1 LSYFYIFVLNLNQIK
16 MNVFNLTANDN
27 VSEMLKEG
35 VDYIIVKDGNGAE
48 TKIVNLANEKYCP
61 RKGFIEI
68 EAMRKSNKHEN
79 VKMIRKIRDKKTNLF
94 YGIPT
99 GINSE
104 TKELQFKAIWI
115 DNKMLFDLSIPDQ
128 AMACAI
134 ILNSQYIEGS
144 PNQQGRSLWKVIDK
158 EVIAHKEINK
168 RTLRRQAEVIIE
180 SLSGSALEEAA
191 INLGINVDANRS
203 VFMMTNEIYR
213 VMELDPKK
221 FIELHNNPEREY
233 ISVFNKAV
241 AKGFIVNDVLTG
253 NYIYGNIPLGHNKEM
268 AIKFLVD
275 NTGMATTLNA
285 KCDMQDA
292 ESRKSMEIKQES
304 AQSQSKEAEMQKKIM
319 ELEAELAKNKKVE
332 EFKDPF
338 ASMESVVSEET
349 KKDSTEVMADLKA
362 RAKELGIK
370 GFALP
375 HMTEAKLVAAIEE
388 AESKLA

>member
-1 LSYFYIFVLNLNQIK
+1 

-27 VSEMLKEG
+27 VSETLREG
-35 VDYIIVKDGNGAE
+35 TDYIIVKDGNGAE

-99 GINSE
+99 GINTE

-338 ASMESVVSEET
+338 ASMESAVSEET
-349 KKDSTEVMADLKA
+349 KKDSLEVMADLKA

>member
-1 LSYFYIFVLNLNQIK
+1 

-99 GINSE
+99 GINTE

-338 ASMESVVSEET
+338 ASMESAVSEET
-349 KKDSTEVMADLKA
+349 KKDSAEVMADLKA

>member
-1 LSYFYIFVLNLNQIK
+1 
-16 MNVFNLTANDN
+16 MNVFNLTSNNN
-27 VSEMLKEG
+27 VSETLREG
-35 VDYIIVKDGNGAE
+35 HDYIIVKDGNGAE

-99 GINSE
+99 GINTE

-158 EVIAHKEINK
+158 EVLAHKEINK
-168 RTLRRQAEVIIE
+168 RTLRRQAEAIIE
-180 SLSGSALEEAA
+180 SLSGGALEEAA

-241 AKGFIVNDVLTG
+241 AKGFIINDVVTG

-292 ESRKSMEIKQES
+292 ESRKSMEVQQDTV
-304 AQSQSKEAEMQKKIM
+304 QSQSKEAEMQKKIM
-319 ELEAELAKNKKVE
+319 ELEAELAKNKPVE
-332 EFKDPF
+332 EFKSPF

-349 KKDSTEVMADLKA
+349 KKDSAEVMADLKA

-370 GFALP
+370 GFGLP

>member
-1 LSYFYIFVLNLNQIK
+1 
-16 MNVFNLTANDN
+16 MNVFNLTANNN

-99 GINSE
+99 GINTE

-158 EVIAHKEINK
+158 EVLAHKEINK

-241 AKGFIVNDVLTG
+241 AKGFIINDVVTG

-292 ESRKSMEIKQES
+292 ESRKSMEVQQDTV
-304 AQSQSKEAEMQKKIM
+304 QSQSKEAEMQKKIM
-319 ELEAELAKNKKVE
+319 ELEAELAKNKPVE
-332 EFKDPF
+332 EFKSPF
-338 ASMESVVSEET
+338 ASMESAVSEET
-349 KKDSTEVMADLKA
+349 KKDSAEVMADLKA

>member
-1 LSYFYIFVLNLNQIK
+1 
-16 MNVFNLTANDN
+16 MNVFNLTANNN

-79 VKMIRKIRDKKTNLF
+79 VKMVRKIRDKKTNLF
-94 YGIPT
+94 YGIPV
-99 GINSE
+99 GINPE

-158 EVIAHKEINK
+158 EVLAHKEINK
-168 RTLRRQAEVIIE
+168 RTLRRQAEAIIE

-191 INLGINVDANRS
+191 INLGVNVDANRS

-241 AKGFIVNDVLTG
+241 AKGFITHDVLTG

-292 ESRKSMEIKQES
+292 ESRKSMEVQQES
-304 AQSQSKEAEMQKKIM
+304 VQSQSKEAEMQRKIM
-319 ELEAELAKNKKVE
+319 ELEAELAKNKPVE

-338 ASMESVVSEET
+338 AGMASADTDKEDAET
-349 KKDSTEVMADLKA
+349 RLVNLKA
-362 RAKELGIK
+362 RAKELGVK

>member
-1 LSYFYIFVLNLNQIK
+1 

-35 VDYIIVKDGNGAE
+35 TDYIIVKDGNGAE

-99 GINSE
+99 GINTE

-338 ASMESVVSEET
+338 ASMESAVSEET
-349 KKDSTEVMADLKA
+349 KKDSAEVMADLKA

>member
-1 LSYFYIFVLNLNQIK
+1 

-27 VSEMLKEG
+27 VSETLREG
-35 VDYIIVKDGNGAE
+35 TDYIIVKDGNGAE

-99 GINSE
+99 GINTE

-203 VFMMTNEIYR
+203 VFMLTNEIYR

-349 KKDSTEVMADLKA
+349 KKDSAEVMADLKA

>member
-1 LSYFYIFVLNLNQIK
+1 

-27 VSEMLKEG
+27 VSETLREG
-35 VDYIIVKDGNGAE
+35 TDYIIVKDGNGAE

-99 GINSE
+99 GINTE

-158 EVIAHKEINK
+158 EVLAHKEINK
-168 RTLRRQAEVIIE
+168 RTLRRQAELIIE

-338 ASMESVVSEET
+338 ASMESAVSEET
-349 KKDSTEVMADLKA
+349 KKDSAEVMADLKA

>member
-1 LSYFYIFVLNLNQIK
+1 

-27 VSEMLKEG
+27 VSETLREG
-35 VDYIIVKDGNGAE
+35 TDYIIVKDGNGAE

-99 GINSE
+99 GINTE

-338 ASMESVVSEET
+338 ASMESAVSEET
-349 KKDSTEVMADLKA
+349 KKDSVEVMADLKA

>member
-1 LSYFYIFVLNLNQIK
+1 

-99 GINSE
+99 GINTE

-158 EVIAHKEINK
+158 EVLAHKEINK
-168 RTLRRQAEVIIE
+168 RTLRRQAEAIIE
-180 SLSGSALEEAA
+180 SLSGGALEEAA
-191 INLGINVDANRS
+191 INLGVNVDANRS

-241 AKGFIVNDVLTG
+241 AKGFIINDVVTG

-292 ESRKSMEIKQES
+292 ESRKSMEVQQDTV
-304 AQSQSKEAEMQKKIM
+304 QSQSKEAEMQKKIM

>member
-1 LSYFYIFVLNLNQIK
+1 

-27 VSEMLKEG
+27 VSETLREG
-35 VDYIIVKDGNGAE
+35 TDYIIVKDGNGAE

-99 GINSE
+99 GINTE

-349 KKDSTEVMADLKA
+349 KKDSAEVMADLKA

>member
-1 LSYFYIFVLNLNQIK
+1 
-16 MNVFNLTANDN
+16 MNVFNLTANNN

-99 GINSE
+99 GINTE

-158 EVIAHKEINK
+158 EVLAHKEINK
-168 RTLRRQAEVIIE
+168 RTLRRQAEAIIE
-180 SLSGSALEEAA
+180 SLSGGALEEAA

-241 AKGFIVNDVLTG
+241 AKGFIINDVVTG

-292 ESRKSMEIKQES
+292 ESRKSMEVQQEM

-319 ELEAELAKNKKVE
+319 ELEAELAKNKPVE
-332 EFKDPF
+332 EFKSPF
-338 ASMESVVSEET
+338 ASMETVVSEEI
-349 KKDSTEVMADLKA
+349 KKDSAEVMADLKA

-370 GFALP
+370 GFGLP

>member
-1 LSYFYIFVLNLNQIK
+1 

-35 VDYIIVKDGNGAE
+35 ADYIIVKDGNGAE

-99 GINSE
+99 GINTE

-241 AKGFIVNDVLTG
+241 AKGFIVNDVVTG

-338 ASMESVVSEET
+338 ASMESAVSEET
-349 KKDSTEVMADLKA
+349 KKDSAEVMADLKA

>member
-1 LSYFYIFVLNLNQIK
+1 

-27 VSEMLKEG
+27 VSETLREG
-35 VDYIIVKDGNGAE
+35 TDYIIVKDGNGAE

-99 GINSE
+99 GINTE

-158 EVIAHKEINK
+158 EVLAHKEINK
-168 RTLRRQAEVIIE
+168 RTLRRQAEAIIE
-180 SLSGSALEEAA
+180 SLSGGALEEAA

-241 AKGFIVNDVLTG
+241 AKGFITHDVLTG

-292 ESRKSMEIKQES
+292 ESRKSMEVQKD
-304 AQSQSKEAEMQKKIM
+304 AVQSQSKEVEMQKKIM
-319 ELEAELAKNKKVE
+319 ELEAELAKNKPAE
-332 EFKDPF
+332 EFKSPF

-349 KKDSTEVMADLKA
+349 KKDSAEVMADLKA

-370 GFALP
+370 GFGLP

>member
-1 LSYFYIFVLNLNQIK
+1 

-27 VSEMLKEG
+27 VSETLREG
-35 VDYIIVKDGNGAE
+35 TDYIIVKDGNGAE

-99 GINSE
+99 GINTE

-338 ASMESVVSEET
+338 ASMESAVSEET
-349 KKDSTEVMADLKA
+349 KKDSAEVMADLKA

>member
-1 LSYFYIFVLNLNQIK
+1 

-27 VSEMLKEG
+27 VSETLREG
-35 VDYIIVKDGNGAE
+35 DDYIIVKDGNGAE

-79 VKMIRKIRDKKTNLF
+79 VKMVRKIRDKKTNLF

-99 GINSE
+99 GINTE

-158 EVIAHKEINK
+158 EVLAHKEINK
-168 RTLRRQAEVIIE
+168 RTLRRQAELIIE

-338 ASMESVVSEET
+338 ASMESAVSEET
-349 KKDSTEVMADLKA
+349 KKDSAEVMADLKA
-362 RAKELGIK
+362 KAKELGIK

>member
-1 LSYFYIFVLNLNQIK
+1 
-16 MNVFNLTANDN
+16 MNVFNLTANNN

-99 GINSE
+99 GINTE

-241 AKGFIVNDVLTG
+241 AKGFIINDVVTG

-292 ESRKSMEIKQES
+292 ESRKSMEVQQDTV
-304 AQSQSKEAEMQKKIM
+304 QSQSKEAEMQKKIM
-319 ELEAELAKNKKVE
+319 ELEAELAKNKPVE
-332 EFKDPF
+332 EFKSPF

-349 KKDSTEVMADLKA
+349 KKDSAEVMADLKA

>member
-1 LSYFYIFVLNLNQIK
+1 

-27 VSEMLKEG
+27 VSETLREG
-35 VDYIIVKDGNGAE
+35 TDYIIVKDGNGAE

-99 GINSE
+99 GINTE

-338 ASMESVVSEET
+338 ASMESAVSEET
-349 KKDSTEVMADLKA
+349 KKDSAEVMADLKA

-388 AESKLA
+388 AESKLV

>member
-1 LSYFYIFVLNLNQIK
+1 

>member
-1 LSYFYIFVLNLNQIK
+1 
-16 MNVFNLTANDN
+16 MNVFNLTSNNN
-27 VSEMLKEG
+27 VSETLREG
-35 VDYIIVKDGNGAE
+35 HDYIIVKDGNGAE

-99 GINSE
+99 GINTE

-158 EVIAHKEINK
+158 EVLAHKEINK
-168 RTLRRQAEVIIE
+168 RTLRRQAEAIIE
-180 SLSGSALEEAA
+180 SLSGGALEEAA

-241 AKGFIVNDVLTG
+241 AKGFIINDVVTG

-292 ESRKSMEIKQES
+292 ESRKSMEVQQDTV
-304 AQSQSKEAEMQKKIM
+304 QSQSKEAEMQKKIM
-319 ELEAELAKNKKVE
+319 ELEAELAKNKPAE
-332 EFKDPF
+332 EFKSPF
-338 ASMESVVSEET
+338 ADMESAVSEET
-349 KKDSTEVMADLKA
+349 KKDSAEVMADLKA

>member
-1 LSYFYIFVLNLNQIK
+1 
-16 MNVFNLTANDN
+16 MNVFNLTANNN
-27 VSEMLKEG
+27 VSETLREG
-35 VDYIIVKDGNGAE
+35 DDYIIVKDGNGAE

-99 GINSE
+99 GINTE

-158 EVIAHKEINK
+158 EVLAHKEINK
-168 RTLRRQAEVIIE
+168 RTLRRQAELIIE

-338 ASMESVVSEET
+338 ASMESAVSEET
-349 KKDSTEVMADLKA
+349 KKDSAEVMADLKA

-375 HMTEAKLVAAIEE
+375 HMTEEKLVAAIEKAE
-388 AESKLA
+388 AERA

>member
-1 LSYFYIFVLNLNQIK
+1 
-16 MNVFNLTANDN
+16 
-27 VSEMLKEG
+27 
-35 VDYIIVKDGNGAE
+35 
-48 TKIVNLANEKYCP
+48 
-61 RKGFIEI
+61 
-68 EAMRKSNKHEN
+68 
-79 VKMIRKIRDKKTNLF
+79 MIRKIRDKKTNLF

-99 GINSE
+99 GINTE

-338 ASMESVVSEET
+338 ASMESAVSEET
-349 KKDSTEVMADLKA
+349 KKDSAEVMADLKA

>member
-1 LSYFYIFVLNLNQIK
+1 

-338 ASMESVVSEET
+338 ASMESAVSEET
-349 KKDSTEVMADLKA
+349 KKDSAEVMADLKA

>member
-1 LSYFYIFVLNLNQIK
+1 
-16 MNVFNLTANDN
+16 MNVFNLTANNN

-68 EAMRKSNKHEN
+68 EAMKKSNKHEN
-79 VKMIRKIRDKKTNLF
+79 VKMVRKIRDKKTNLF
-94 YGIPT
+94 WGIPT
-99 GINSE
+99 GINPE

-115 DNKMLFDLSIPDQ
+115 DNKMIFDLSIPDQ
-128 AMACAI
+128 AMTCAI

-158 EVIAHKEINK
+158 EVLAHKEINK
-168 RTLRRQAEVIIE
+168 RTLRRQAEAIIE
-180 SLSGSALEEAA
+180 TLSGNALVETA
-191 INLGINVDANRS
+191 INLGINTEANSS

-241 AKGFIVNDVLTG
+241 AKGFITHDVVTG

-292 ESRKSMEIKQES
+292 ESRKSMEVQQET
-304 AQSQSKEAEMQKKIM
+304 AQSQSKEAEMQRKIM
-319 ELEAELAKNKKVE
+319 ELEAELAKNKPVE
-332 EFKDPF
+332 EFKPPF
-338 ASMESVVSEET
+338 AGMETVVSEET
-349 KKDSTEVMADLKA
+349 EKDSAKVMADLKA
-362 RAKELGIK
+362 RAKELGVK
-370 GFALP
+370 GFGLP
-375 HMTEAKLVAAIEE
+375 HMTEEKLVALIEKAE
-388 AESKLA
+388 AEQA

>member
-1 LSYFYIFVLNLNQIK
+1 

-27 VSEMLKEG
+27 VSETLREG
-35 VDYIIVKDGNGAE
+35 TDYIIVKDGNGAE

-79 VKMIRKIRDKKTNLF
+79 VKMVRKIRDKKTNLF

-99 GINSE
+99 GINTE

-292 ESRKSMEIKQES
+292 DSRKSMEVQQETV
-304 AQSQSKEAEMQKKIM
+304 QSQSKEAEMQRKIM
-319 ELEAELAKNKKVE
+319 ELEAELAKNKPVE
-332 EFKDPF
+332 EFKSPF
-338 ASMESVVSEET
+338 ADMESAVSEET
-349 KKDSTEVMADLKA
+349 KKDSAEVMADLKA
-362 RAKELGIK
+362 KAKELGIK